1 LIRPGLKWLPRL
13 HRAGP
18 STSLDKS
25 VISYS
30 ITGKSYHILSD
41 LSNAVMLILLANHC
55 G

>member
-1 LIRPGLKWLPRL
+1 LICPGLKWLPRL

-25 VISYS
+25 VMSYS
-30 ITGKSYHILSD
+30 ITGKSYHILGD
-41 LSNAVMLILLANHC
+41 LSNAMPILLANHC